1 MTLSLNECLENLA
14 LEVSANADMMEDLE
28 VYSFFDVFSNYL
40 IEAGEIDTADRCY
53 FSPDS
58 KGSSIRIDG
67 YGGDPIDT
75 DNRLNIIVCDY
86 SKSKEIENV
95 NKANI
100 EGVCKRA
107 ANFISKCQ
115 DSNFRISLDSS
126 SPEYGLAD
134 MINIRW
140 PIIEKVRI
148 IFITN
153 KSLSI
158 RRAEFEPLPI
168 NGVKTEFTCWDI
180 NRLQQYINSGK
191 EREEISIELPNY
203 GGSISALQAFG
214 SDSPFK
220 SYLCIMPGE
229 TLANIYEEWGNR
241 LLEKNV
247 RVFLQAKGKVNKG
260 IRETLDKEP
269 NMFFGYNNGITATA
283 SEIEYSVTKHGVAIT
298 RLVDFQIVNGGQT
311 TASIY
316 DAKRRGTLLKSVYV
330 QMKLSVVGEEKS
342 KEIVPKISQF
352 ANSQNK
358 VSTADF
364 FSNHPFHVVI
374 EDFSRRIIA
383 PPKEGT
389 TLSTKW
395 FYERARGQYAEARS
409 QSSSQSERKKFDAIN
424 PRSQL
429 VKKTELAI
437 VMNTFRGFPNIVSKG
452 ADKSFVKFSNEIKK
466 SWNEDEEKNL
476 KFNEQYFKSAMCR
489 VLIFR
494 SLQKLVSSQDWY
506 EGGYRRNIVTYAISK
521 LQMILSSKGK
531 RINYQKIWLQQYIPK
546 EMEEYLIYI
555 SKKALI
561 HLVNTPPGN
570 SNVTEYA
577 KTEKCWEEFK
587 KVEIE
592 LPSYSSKFLISKSK
606 ESEILKEGEKK
617 QEFIN
622 EVDLQKQ
629 VINYGGNFWGKV
641 LEYSSQNN
649 LLTQRDWG
657 LLNSATA
664 IPRKIPSSEKD
675 FKMLMK
681 LLERARKKGFNN

>member
-1 MTLSLNECLENLA
+1 M
-14 LEVSANADMMEDLE
+14 
-28 VYSFFDVFSNYL
+28 
-40 IEAGEIDTADRCY
+40 
-53 FSPDS
+53 
-58 KGSSIRIDG
+58 
-67 YGGDPIDT
+67 
-75 DNRLNIIVCDY
+75 IVCDY
-86 SKSKEIENV
+86 SSSNEIENV
-95 NKANI
+95 YKNDI
-100 EGVCKRA
+100 ENVCKRST
-107 ANFISKCQ
+107 NFISKC
-115 DSNFRISLDSS
+115 LDKSFLNELDNS
-126 SPEYGLAD
+126 SPEYGFAD
-134 MINIRW
+134 MIKLRW
-140 PIIEKVRI
+140 EFIEKIKV

-158 RRAEFEPLPI
+158 RKTEFEPIPV
-168 NGVKTEFTCWDI
+168 NGVNAEFICWDL

-191 EREEISIELPNY
+191 EREEISIDLPDY

-214 SDSPFK
+214 IKSPFK
-220 SYLCIMPGE
+220 SYLCIMPGQ
-229 TLANIYEEWGNR
+229 TLANIYEKWGNR

-260 IRETLDKEP
+260 IRETIEKEP

-298 RLVDFQIVNGGQT
+298 KLVDFQIVNGGQT
-311 TASIY
+311 TASIF
-316 DAKRRGTLLKSVYV
+316 DAKKRGTNLEFVNV
-330 QMKLSVVGEEKS
+330 QMKLSVVEEELS
-342 KEIVPKISQF
+342 KEIVPNISQF

-358 VSTADF
+358 VSAADF

-383 PPKEGT
+383 PPKKGS
-389 TLSTKW
+389 TLQTKW

-409 QSSSQSERKKFDAIN
+409 QSSTPSERKKFDTIN

-429 VKKTELAI
+429 VTKTDLAI

-452 ADKSFVKFSNEIKK
+452 AQKSFTNFSNEIKK
-466 SWNEDEEKNL
+466 SWKEDEEKNV
-476 KFNEQYFKSAMCR
+476 KFNEQFFKSSMCR

-494 SLQKLVSSQDWY
+494 SLEKLVSQQEWY
-506 EGGYRRNIVTYAISK
+506 EGGYRRNIVTYALSK
-521 LQMILSSKGK
+521 LQLILSSKGK
-531 RINYQKIWLQQYIPK
+531 RINYTKIWSQQYIPE
-546 EMEEYLIYI
+546 EMEEFLIYI
-555 SKKALI
+555 SKKALN
-561 HLVNTPPGN
+561 HLINTPPGT

-587 KVEIE
+587 KIE
-592 LPSYSSKFLISKSK
+592 LELPNNSSKFLISKSK

-629 VINYGGNFWGKV
+629 VINYGGSFWAKV

-649 LLTQRDWG
+649 LLTQRDWT

-664 IPRKIPSSEKD
+664 IPRKIPASEKD

-681 LLERARKKGFNN
+681 LLERARKRGFNS